1 MRRGMHLAWPDA
13 KKALQ
18 WGAFFVVWAMVASV
32 QAELCRQQPDTLL
45 EVKVSRVVDG
55 DTLQLQ
61 DATRVR
67 LIGLDTP
74 EIGRDGKPSQP
85 WAQAAKRR
93 LQSLVDSGEHIY
105 LLPGE
110 QARDRYGRL
119 LAHAFDAQGDNIE
132 ARLLQEGLGFA
143 VIMPPNAA
151 LADCHMRAE
160 QRARS
165 ERTGLWS
172 GSPVRQARQVD
183 AGGFTLV
190 RGRINKVERTRDWL
204 WLELDG
210 PLVLRIATAELAN
223 WPALQWHGLDV
234 EVRGWLI
241 DRGAN
246 VARKGRKRYMLT
258 LTHPLMLKGVAELV
272 D

>member
-93 LQSLVDSGEHIY
+93 LQSLVDGGEQFY

-143 VIMPPNAA
+143 VFMPPNAT
-151 LADCHMRAE
+151 LADCHMHAE

-165 ERTGLWS
+165 ERLGLWS
-172 GSPVRQARQVD
+172 GAPVRQARQMD
-183 AGGFTLV
+183 AGGFALV
-190 RGRINKVERTRDWL
+190 RGRISKVERTRDWL

-210 PLVLRIATAELAN
+210 PLVLRIASAELAN
-223 WPALQWHGLDV
+223 WPAQQWHGLDV
-234 EVRGWLI
+234 EARGWVI

-258 LTHPLMLKGVAELV
+258 LTHPLMLEALLGA
-272 D
+272 DQ

>member
-13 KKALQ
+13 KKALH
-18 WGAFFVVWAMVASV
+18 WGAFFVVWALAAGA
-32 QAELCRQQPDTLL
+32 QAELCRQQPDTL
-45 EVKVSRVVDG
+45 VGVTVGRVVDG

-67 LIGLDTP
+67 LIGLDAP

-85 WAQAAKRR
+85 WAQVAKRR
-93 LQSLVDSGEHIY
+93 LQAVVNDSEQIY

-110 QARDRYGRL
+110 QSRDRYGRL
-119 LAHAFDAQGDNIE
+119 LAHAFDARGDNIE

-143 VIMPPNAA
+143 VFMPPNAA
-151 LADCHMRAE
+151 LAECHRRAE
-160 QRARS
+160 QRAR
-165 ERTGLWS
+165 TAQVGLWS
-172 GSPVRQARQVD
+172 GAPVRQARQMD
-183 AGGFTLV
+183 AGGFALV

-210 PLVLRIATAELAN
+210 PLVLRIATAELAS

-234 EVRGWLI
+234 EVRGWVI

-258 LTHPLMLKGVAELV
+258 LTHPLMLEVLMGA
-272 D
+272 DQ